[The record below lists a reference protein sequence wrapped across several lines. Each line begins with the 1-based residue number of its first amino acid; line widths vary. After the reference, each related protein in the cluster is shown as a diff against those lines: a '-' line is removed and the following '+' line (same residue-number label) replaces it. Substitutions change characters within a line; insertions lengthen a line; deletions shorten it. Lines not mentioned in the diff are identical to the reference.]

1 MTALIAPAGAKLGG
15 AKLSAMGRLCQR
27 VPWLPG
33 ALVCAALALP
43 VPAAEWL
50 RPTLRTSDVKGAVQ
64 LEQQVPL
71 QFADWRVD
79 TAVRPVLPDP
89 AMQATLDQSYSQVLA
104 RTYVNSAGQRVM
116 LSVAY
121 GSDQS
126 SQTTAVHA
134 PEFCYRS
141 QGFEVAD
148 AGQHTLILGTQALRV
163 QRLVGRVGPRV
174 EPITYWVTLDD
185 TATLPGW
192 RRKWQQLR
200 LGLGGLIADG
210 MVVRVST
217 VGAADAA
224 AFALQARF
232 LAQWHAAVPTAV
244 RGRYFGAAEGEA
256 LAAAAG
262 QTRAADGP
270 APR

>member
-1 MTALIAPAGAKLGG
+1 MRTTAAA
-15 AKLSAMGRLCQR
+15 SAWRLFASDAWLQHLR
-27 VPWLPG
+27 WLP
-33 ALVCAALALP
+33 ALLVCLALALP
-43 VPAAEWL
+43 VPTAEWL
-50 RPTLRTSDVKGAVQ
+50 RPSLRTSDLRGPVD

-71 QFADWRVD
+71 RFADWQVD
-79 TAVRPVLPDP
+79 PSMRPLLPDP
-89 AMQATLDQSYSQVLA
+89 ALQATLNQSYSQVLA
-104 RTYVNSAGQRVM
+104 RTYINSLGQRVM

-126 SQTTAVHA
+126 SQATAVHA

-148 AGQHTLILGTQALRV
+148 AGQHLLSLGPQKLRV
-163 QRLVGRVGPRV
+163 QRLVGRVGPRI

-185 TATLPGW
+185 AATLPGW
-192 RRKWQQLR
+192 RRKLQQLR

-224 AFALQARF
+224 AFELQARF
-232 LAQWHAAVPTAV
+232 LAQWHTAAPQQV
-244 RGRYFGAAEGEA
+244 RNRYFGAAATGPVNA
-256 LAAAAG
+256 RAIAAS
-262 QTRAADGP
+262 GP
-270 APR
+270 ARS